1 MQNEV
6 NGMVN
11 IAILGFG
18 TVGSGVAEVLTRNG
32 GLIDGRVNNQVRL
45 KYIMRARDIFEGPYK
60 DLFVKDFSII
70 ERDPEVSIVVETIGG
85 VGAALDYTTRALKAG
100 KSVVTANK
108 ELVAAHG
115 YELLQLAKE
124 HGVSYLFEASVGG
137 GIPILRPLNACLA
150 ANEVDQVTGILNGTT
165 NYILTR
171 MIKAGLTFDQALKE
185 AQANGYAE
193 QDPTADV
200 DGHDACRKTC
210 ILAALS
216 FGQHIY
222 PDQVPTQGIR
232 GVSLADV
239 AYADSCGYKI
249 KLLGRA
255 IREPEGKVCAFVA
268 PHLVSCENP
277 LAGVE
282 DVFNA
287 ISVTGNAVGDV
298 MFYGRGAGKLPTASA
313 VVADVMDIARDTHRD
328 HRNQWGPGAP
338 DLVVSSDLL
347 TSRWYVRARISM
359 DQARLACG
367 ELQPLARSGAPAGE
381 AAARIG
387 WMDRQ
392 KPGRSIFVL
401 INRWRETIYGTHC
414 TKIRRQLC
422 RQRGPRAQRGPDH
435 HRDLPQGAQR
445 GGGALRP
452 GGYHR

>member
-1 MQNEV
+1 
-6 NGMVN
+6 MVN
-11 IAILGFG
+11 IAVLGFG

-60 DLFVKDFSII
+60 DLFVKDFATI
-70 ERDPEVSIVVETIGG
+70 EHDPEVSIVVETIGG

-108 ELVAAHG
+108 ELVATHG

-216 FGQHIY
+216 FGQHVY
-222 PDQVPTQGIR
+222 PDQVPTLGIR

-255 IREPEGKVCAFVA
+255 IRDGYE
-268 PHLVSCENP
+268 
-277 LAGVE
+277 
-282 DVFNA
+282 
-287 ISVTGNAVGDV
+287 T
-298 MFYGRGAGKLPTASA
+298 R
-313 VVADVMDIARDTHRD
+313 
-328 HRNQWGPGAP
+328 Q
-338 DLVVSSDLL
+338 
-347 TSRWYVRARISM
+347 
-359 DQARLACG
+359 DQ
-367 ELQPLARSGAPAGE
+367 S
-381 AAARIG
+381 
-387 WMDRQ
+387 
-392 KPGRSIFVL
+392 
-401 INRWRETIYGTHC
+401 
-414 TKIRRQLC
+414 
-422 RQRGPRAQRGPDH
+422 
-435 HRDLPQGAQR
+435 
-445 GGGALRP
+445 
-452 GGYHR
+452 